1 MKFRPSLKSAKS
13 LALAAVTIAT
23 AIASSAAPSLAH
35 QPTRFISTPGK
46 PDLVI
51 YDSTKQSFALGCKAL
66 SNLFQLPTQQV
77 TAAEYQQS
85 VDRFEVGNLPCNDPN
100 LVKAATFLSGDG
112 VITIQLTRNLFG
124 GTTTRQSSFFVLAP
138 SQFFGAMGITPT
150 QLNEQQ
156 GINLSLGNN
165 IPFDNTRIE
174 AGLQNLAKPTP
185 KPPVTPAPAPLPP
198 LRLPSIV
205 ALPPSMIATYPG
217 RAELAVFVNSSESFP
232 LGCPAVR
239 DLWRGVKRIQ
249 VTADEH
255 DRLLSF
261 KPTRYGQ
268 TQKGGDLYCNS
279 PDQIQGYISPAFKG
293 TPYVGAVV
301 VNGKTFMVNSP
312 EFFGAMSIK
321 PIVLDEKQVRDFL
334 NNSKFGFTSLIK
346 S

>member
-1 MKFRPSLKSAKS
+1 MKFLPSLKSAKA
-13 LALAAVTIAT
+13 LALVAATIAT

-35 QPTRFISTPGK
+35 QPTRLISTPGK

-185 KPPVTPAPAPLPP
+185 KPPVTPAPAPPAP
-198 LRLPSIV
+198 LRRLLVLRPDSFASEIIQ
-205 ALPPSMIATYPG
+205 APG
-217 RAELAVFVNSSESFP
+217 KPELVIFPNMNQSFTS
-232 LGCPAVR
+232 GCQAVR
-239 DLWRGVKRIQ
+239 NLWSKIPTKQ
-249 VTADEH
+249 VTVKDYEVVQ
-255 DRLLSF
+255 R
-261 KPTRYGQ
+261 RNVIGE
-268 TQKGGDLYCNS
+268 LYCNQ
-279 PDQIQGYISPAFKG
+279 PTRVKAYTSPAFSPHAG
-293 TPYVGAVV
+293 VIVT
-301 VNGKTFMVNSP
+301 NGKPFVVRSGEVFN
-312 EFFGAMSIK
+312 AMNVDLIRLSEEEGQKFIDRNLQLIDNAVIT
-321 PIVLDEKQVRDFL
+321 P
-334 NNSKFGFTSLIK
+334 NNR
-346 S
+346 